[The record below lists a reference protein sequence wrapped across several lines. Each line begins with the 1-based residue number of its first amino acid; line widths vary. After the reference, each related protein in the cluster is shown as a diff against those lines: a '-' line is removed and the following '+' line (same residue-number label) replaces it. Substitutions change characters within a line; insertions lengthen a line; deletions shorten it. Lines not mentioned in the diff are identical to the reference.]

1 MVTWQLMTSLP
12 SSKHWR
18 PVGLAQ
24 DWILVGEC
32 PATAGCY
39 GPMVF
44 PDRLRRLHWCWTEPL
59 LQSTIVCVEDLTAN
73 TSWKSCLTFTLKAS
87 SPISSLHFFQFYSH
101 WDSSWWVFA
110 DKYNFRCLLET
121 KHLLRCFQCSS
132 VLPPSDRRMFLRRF
146 PGGCWL
152 VSRPVLL
159 TPHWWLVGTYRLH
172 IVTQWEPLHWFW
184 GRHREQTCFPGFE
197 KCQRNLLQ
205 MEAVCF
211 LTTVYLKLSLC
222 LML

>member
-32 PATAGCY
+32 LATAGCY

-44 PDRLRRLHWCWTEPL
+44 LDRLRRLHWCWTEPL
-59 LQSTIVCVEDLTAN
+59 LQSTIVCVGDLTAN

-87 SPISSLHFFQFYSH
+87 SPIYSLHFFQFYSH

-132 VLPPSDRRMFLRRF
+132 VLPPRRTDACFC
-146 PGGCWL
+146 GGSQEDADWSLDLCYWHLTDDWL
-152 VSRPVLL
+152 GP
-159 TPHWWLVGTYRLH
+159 T
-172 IVTQWEPLHWFW
+172 
-184 GRHREQTCFPGFE
+184 GFT
-197 KCQRNLLQ
+197 L
-205 MEAVCF
+205 
-211 LTTVYLKLSLC
+211 
-222 LML
+222 